1 MPSQYQRPHWDDYFI
16 KIAMLV
22 SERSTCLRHHVGAV
36 VVRDKQILTTGY
48 NGAVKGAEDC
58 LSKGCLRNELNIQSG
73 TRHEIC
79 RAVHAE
85 QNAIAQAANQG
96 ICIQNAT
103 LYCTHSPCIICAKLI
118 VNSGIK
124 RVCAYNIYSDDSY
137 LELFKESHI
146 IFDILTRPN
155 QSISILD

>member
-1 MPSQYQRPHWDDYFI
+1 MTLTYERPSWDEYFI

-22 SERSTCLRHHVGAV
+22 SERSTCLRHHVGAII
-36 VVRDKQILTTGY
+36 VRDKQILATGY
-48 NGAVKGAEDC
+48 NGAVKGVQDC
-58 LSKGCLRNELNIQSG
+58 LSRGCLRNEMNIESG

-96 ICIQNAT
+96 IRIQNST

-124 RVCAYNIYSDDSY
+124 RVCAYQVYSDQSF
-137 LELFKESHI
+137 LALFNESHVV
-146 IFDILTRPN
+146 FEILNRPN
-155 QSISILD
+155 QNVITLD